1 MSTDEDFS
9 RVTDAKNFNLLN
21 HNPTDYT
28 LFRDFQAEMDS
39 KYQGIE
45 KERSRSERAANVRK
59 WDSSFPPRWA
69 GANLKE
75 IENPAA
81 AEAEELIRS
90 KRFGSFYVRGEP
102 NVGKTYLSLAI
113 ARRFIALGWAT
124 PSQVKIISEENLLTI
139 PKLGFSGHDR
149 FDRLFN
155 ESLHL
160 YIFDNVGTRESYD
173 KRESPLW
180 EQLLDHIYTNNL
192 AAIFT
197 STGSATA
204 FSEKLSSPAASKFRH
219 LINGKII
226 NMEANGRAH
235 PVELDELTDEERL
248 ADQRTSDR
256 KDLFGKFEN

>member
-1 MSTDEDFS
+1 MSTEESFD
-9 RVTDAKNFNLLN
+9 RATDAKNFVLLK
-21 HNPTDYT
+21 HNTTDYSA
-28 LFRDFQAEMDS
+28 FRSFQEEMNSRFQEIEGRRS
-39 KYQGIE
+39 KN
-45 KERSRSERAANVRK
+45 ERAANVRK

-69 GANLKE
+69 GANLKD
-75 IENPAA
+75 IANPAA
-81 AEAEELIRS
+81 AEAEALIRQ

-113 ARRFIALGWAT
+113 ARRFIALGWVT

-149 FDRLFN
+149 FDKLFT
-155 ESLHL
+155 ESLRL

-180 EQLLDHIYTNNL
+180 EQLLDHIYTHNL

-204 FSEKLSSPAASKFRH
+204 FSEKLSSPAASKFRN

-226 NMEANGRAH
+226 NMESNGRAQ
-235 PVELDELTDEERL
+235 PIKLDELTEDELGAEK
-248 ADQRTSDR
+248 RTSDR
-256 KDLFGKFEN
+256 KDLFDKFGN